1 MSLANKINELL
12 TREATP
18 ERRGVWR
25 WVSRIMPAG
34 LTGLKIALA
43 AALLVNAATDGGL
56 LDDSMAELNAVLA
69 ARFGRGLSTENMAIA
84 LAAIVLFQDGGN
96 RLMSI
101 LQRTLEVAM
110 KPLLNERYQK
120 GQEEGLEE
128 GLERGMERGLEEGLE
143 KGLEK
148 GLEEKQREW
157 EAWLMR
163 RRESGEFAWDDED
176 PPPSNGDGRE

>member
-12 TREATP
+12 TREAAP

-43 AALLVNAATDGGL
+43 VGLLANAATDGGL
-56 LDDSMAELNAVLA
+56 LDDSMAELNTVLA

-84 LAAIVLFQDGGN
+84 LAAIVLLQDGGN

-110 KPLLNERYQK
+110 KPLLSERYLK
-120 GQEEGLEE
+120 GQEE
-128 GLERGMERGLEEGLE
+128 
-143 KGLEK
+143 GLEK

-176 PPPSNGDGRE
+176 PPPSNGDGCEK